1 MVADFACGREARRSQ
16 SQTGWVW
23 ESGNSMHQALVSET
37 YIKTE
42 RCLSYYSFCP
52 KNCRIYNHVIQTLVP
67 SEARLYSGSIDLFRG
82 HGGHGGHGGGHGP
95 PLYPATS
102 LAIAYQTHSE
112 HLPSL

>member
-1 MVADFACGREARRSQ
+1 MLL
-16 SQTGWVW
+16 
-23 ESGNSMHQALVSET
+23 HLPL
-37 YIKTE
+37 I
-42 RCLSYYSFCP
+42 
-52 KNCRIYNHVIQTLVP
+52 P

-102 LAIAYQTHSE
+102 PAIAYQTHSE